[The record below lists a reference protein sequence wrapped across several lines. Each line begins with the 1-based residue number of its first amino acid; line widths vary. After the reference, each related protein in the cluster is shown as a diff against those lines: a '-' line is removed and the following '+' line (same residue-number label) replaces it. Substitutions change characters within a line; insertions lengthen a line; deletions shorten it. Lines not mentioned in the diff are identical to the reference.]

1 MAAYVIAR
9 INITDPEA
17 YEEYRKVVPATIAKF
32 GGKFIARG
40 GKLEILEGEVE
51 SLRTVILE
59 FPTMEDARN
68 WYNSQEYAAAKAM
81 RQKASVGSLILVEG
95 V

>member
-9 INITDPEA
+9 INITDPVA
-17 YEEYRKVVPATIAKF
+17 YEEYRKVVPATVAQF

-51 SLRTVILE
+51 PLRTVILE
-59 FPTMEDARN
+59 FPSLEDARN
-68 WYNSQEYAAAKAM
+68 WYHSQEYAEAKAM
-81 RQKASVGSLILVEG
+81 RQKASTGSLILVEG